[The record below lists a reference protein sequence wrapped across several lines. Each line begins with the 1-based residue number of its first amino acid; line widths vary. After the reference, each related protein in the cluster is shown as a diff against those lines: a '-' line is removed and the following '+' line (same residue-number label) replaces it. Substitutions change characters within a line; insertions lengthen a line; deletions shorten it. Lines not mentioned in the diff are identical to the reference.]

1 MYAEINFK
9 ENLTLGKLREII
21 NNELSEFPDDIQI
34 NMHVDT
40 NEYNVIGANCTEHN
54 APIMSILA
62 DNESIDFYNY
72 I

>member
-34 NMHVDT
+34 NMHIDIS
-40 NEYNVIGANCTEHN
+40 EYNVIRANGIEPK
-54 APIMSILA
+54 ASIMSILA